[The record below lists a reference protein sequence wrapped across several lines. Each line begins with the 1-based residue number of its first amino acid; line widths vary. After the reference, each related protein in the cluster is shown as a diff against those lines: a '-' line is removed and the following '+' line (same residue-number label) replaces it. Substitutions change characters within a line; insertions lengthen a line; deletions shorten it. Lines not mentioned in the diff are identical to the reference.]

1 MRQFFPNTATPRR
14 RVLPR
19 DPIHDEPAN
28 YHQPSVNP
36 PRKRTQEDQ
45 DKDDLR
51 AYQKAMEDLVQS
63 WMDRLQLISVIT
75 TFFASMEAG
84 LLQVTAPDPD
94 NDSTRLEQASNAGL
108 IGALVV
114 HVNAAI
120 LSFLAAFF
128 LIRYKVKQAG
138 KQELKAQAAAMAGT
152 APSEVRKPSKS
163 EFRALA
169 ADMNGHAVNVDGTA
183 EQGELPPAELRNQT
197 TTNVSFQDPN
207 HEDTKTFLPSQSRHS
222 TESSPEPPI
231 LSTNPELVQ
240 VGPFRRNAPI
250 HILGRFHSLCIQL
263 SFLGFALALMGIIC
277 FAWAKH
283 PLSVS
288 VFVTVAMGA
297 SLLSGAAIFVWP

>member
-1 MRQFFPNTATPRR
+1 MCG
-14 RVLPR
+14 
-19 DPIHDEPAN
+19 AN
-28 YHQPSVNP
+28 DDAG
-36 PRKRTQEDQ
+36 TQEDQ
-45 DKDDLR
+45 DRDDLK

-94 NDSTRLEQASNAGL
+94 DDSTRLEQASNAGL

-138 KQELKAQAAAMAGT
+138 KQELKAQAAAMADPVHG
-152 APSEVRKPSKS
+152 
-163 EFRALA
+163 
-169 ADMNGHAVNVDGTA
+169 DMKA
-183 EQGELPPAELRNQT
+183 
-197 TTNVSFQDPN
+197 
-207 HEDTKTFLPSQSRHS
+207 FLPSQSRHS

-263 SFLGFALALMGIIC
+263 SFIGFALALMGIIC

-288 VFVTVAMGA
+288 VFVTIAMGA
-297 SLLSGAAIFVWP
+297 SLLSGAAILVWP

>member
-1 MRQFFPNTATPRR
+1 MT
-14 RVLPR
+14 
-19 DPIHDEPAN
+19 
-28 YHQPSVNP
+28 P

-45 DKDDLR
+45 DKDDLK

-94 NDSTRLEQASNAGL
+94 NNSTRLEQASNAGL

-152 APSEVRKPSKS
+152 APLEVRKPSKN

-169 ADMNGHAVNVDGTA
+169 ADMNGHAVDVDQTA
-183 EQGELPPAELRNQT
+183 EQGELPPVGLDNDGPPAT
-197 TTNVSFQDPN
+197 KTISFEHPI
-207 HEDTKTFLPSQSRHS
+207 HGDTKSFLPSQSRHS

-263 SFLGFALALMGIIC
+263 SFIGFALALMGIIC

-288 VFVTVAMGA
+288 VFVTIAMGA

>member
-1 MRQFFPNTATPRR
+1 MCGA
-14 RVLPR
+14 
-19 DPIHDEPAN
+19 DDDAG
-28 YHQPSVNP
+28 
-36 PRKRTQEDQ
+36 TQEDQ
-45 DKDDLR
+45 DKDDLK

-63 WMDRLQLISVIT
+63 WMDRLQLISVIVRFVHNFGSWT

-94 NDSTRLEQASNAGL
+94 NNSTRLEEASNAGL

-152 APSEVRKPSKS
+152 APSEVRKPSKN

-169 ADMNGHAVNVDGTA
+169 ADMNGHVVDVDQTA
-183 EQGELPPAELRNQT
+183 EQGELPPVGLGNGDPPAT
-197 TTNVSFQDPN
+197 KTISFEDPI
-207 HEDTKTFLPSQSRHS
+207 HGDTKSFLPSQSRHS

-263 SFLGFALALMGIIC
+263 SFIGFALALMGIIC

-288 VFVTVAMGA
+288 IFVTIAMGA